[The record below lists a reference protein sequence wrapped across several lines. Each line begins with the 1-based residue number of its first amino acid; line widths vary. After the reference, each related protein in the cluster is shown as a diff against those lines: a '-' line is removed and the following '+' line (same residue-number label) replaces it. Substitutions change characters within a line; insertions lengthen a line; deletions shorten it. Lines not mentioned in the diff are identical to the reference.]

1 MTYSARAP
9 RSPRNKK
16 RLNIPLIWLA
26 SSIPIVILAVRAI
39 TNKLSA
45 NPIEFISQ
53 YTGWWTLVFL
63 MLTLS
68 VSPIRSIFNMPLI
81 FPLRRTLG
89 LVTFF
94 YSLFHFFSWLVL
106 DQYFHWTEILLDLT
120 ERPFIYFGFTAFA
133 GLLILAI
140 TSINR
145 IKMIVGPMR
154 WRQLH
159 KVVYFIA
166 ILGVI
171 HFFILVKRD
180 ITEPLI
186 FAALLFILLGYRL
199 FLFIQKTR
207 HKT

>member
-94 YSLFHFFSWLVL
+94 YSLFHFLSWLVL

-140 TSINR
+140 TSINC